1 MRSKKFTRLALGA
14 MLLAGV
20 AQQATAAVNT
30 VTGDT
35 TFGPQFLRPGDYT
48 GDTPPFITGVA
59 YRAFDVTASV
69 SDWQY
74 TFITSCDFNCVSF
87 FYNGAFDPANPHQ
100 NLVEA
105 DAHDG
110 YNLTALMRDMEPGR
124 HYTYVVTGYYDYD
137 WGSFSTTTGGN
148 GVVTMTLVPEP
159 STAAMLLGGLAGLAP
174 LGRRRVG
181 KPAQLA

>member
-1 MRSKKFTRLALGA
+1 MRSTRFAVISLAATLLFAGA
-14 MLLAGV
+14 G
-20 AQQATAAVNT
+20 QQAAAAVRT

-35 TFGPQFLRPGDYT
+35 TVGPQYLRPGDYT
-48 GDTPPFITGVA
+48 GDTPPFVTGVA
-59 YRAFDVTASV
+59 YRAFDVVASE

-87 FYNGAFDPANPHQ
+87 FYNGAFDPANPHE

-110 YNLTALMRDMEPGR
+110 YNMTALMRDLEPGR

-137 WGSFSTTTGGN
+137 WGEFSTTTGGK

-159 STAAMLLGGLAGLAP
+159 SAAAMLLGGLAGVGLLA
-174 LGRRRVG
+174 RRRQSRR
-181 KPAQLA
+181 AA

>member
-1 MRSKKFTRLALGA
+1 MRSTRFASFSLAAAL
-14 MLLAGV
+14 LLAGLGQH
-20 AQQATAAVNT
+20 AAAAVRT

-35 TFGPQFLRPGDYT
+35 TFGPQYLRPGDFT
-48 GDTPPFITGVA
+48 GNTPPFITGVA
-59 YRAFDVTASV
+59 YRAFDVVASE

-105 DAHDG
+105 DANDG
-110 YNLTALMRDMEPGR
+110 YNMTALMRDLEPGR

-137 WGSFSTTTGGN
+137 WGAFSTTTGGN

-159 STAAMLLGGLAGLAP
+159 SAAAMLLGGLMGVGMLA
-174 LGRRRVG
+174 RRR
-181 KPAQLA
+181 QSRQMT

>member
-1 MRSKKFTRLALGA
+1 MRITRLPSFTLAGAL
-14 MLLAGV
+14 LLAAVG
-20 AQQATAAVNT
+20 QQAAAAVQT

-35 TFGPQFLRPGDYT
+35 TFGPQFLRPGNYT

-59 YRAFDVTASV
+59 YRAYDVTASA

-105 DAHDG
+105 DANDG
-110 YNLTALMRDMEPGR
+110 YNMTALMRDLEPGR

-137 WGSFSTTTGGN
+137 WGAFSTTTGGN
-148 GVVTMTLVPEP
+148 GVVMMTLVPEP
-159 STAAMLLGGLAGLAP
+159 SAAAMLLGGLMGVGMLA
-174 LGRRRVG
+174 RRRHSRRT
-181 KPAQLA
+181 A

>member
-1 MRSKKFTRLALGA
+1 MRLTRLTSLALA
-14 MLLAGV
+14 ATLLLASG
-20 AQQATAAVNT
+20 QQAAAAVRT

-35 TFGPQFLRPGDYT
+35 TFGPQFLRPGDLT

-59 YRAFDVTASV
+59 YRAFDVTASD

-87 FYNGAFDPANPHQ
+87 FYNGAFDPANPHW

-110 YNLTALMRDMEPGR
+110 YNMTGLMRDLEPGR
-124 HYTYVVTGYYDYD
+124 HYTYVVAGYYDYD
-137 WGSFSTTTGGN
+137 WGAFSTTTGGK

-159 STAAMLLGGLAGLAP
+159 SAAAMMLGGLMGVGMLA
-174 LGRRRVG
+174 RRRRSH
-181 KPAQLA
+181 PAV